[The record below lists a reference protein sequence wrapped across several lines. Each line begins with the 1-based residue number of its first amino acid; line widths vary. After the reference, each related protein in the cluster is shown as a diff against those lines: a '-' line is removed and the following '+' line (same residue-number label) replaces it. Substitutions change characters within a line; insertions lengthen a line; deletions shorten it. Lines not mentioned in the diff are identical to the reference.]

1 MSFVDGMVWGMNVVV
16 SGDFLTLDEIKA
28 VSRARAVVSLS
39 PSTPQRI
46 DRARRLVD
54 TLVSEGS
61 PVYGITTGF
70 GKFAEVPIS
79 REQTAALQHNL
90 IVSHACGVG
99 PPLPTDA
106 VRALLLLRANALAK
120 GFSGVRVSTVE
131 CLLAMLN
138 AGIHPIVPAQG
149 SLGASGDLAPLA
161 HVVLVMLGLGEAE
174 VDGAILPGREA
185 LARRHLA
192 PISLAAKEGL
202 ALINGTQAM
211 AANLSLAVIDTL
223 SALKASF
230 ITASLTHQALRGI
243 PAAFDV
249 RLSAVRPHPAQA
261 KAAEALRTMLAGSTL
276 VTAPGEIR
284 VQDAYALRCMP
295 QVHGACWHALDHVAN
310 TLLIECNSATDNPLV
325 FPKDGEVISGGNFHG
340 EFLALAADYL
350 ALAVAELGSIAERR
364 IERLVN
370 PQLSG
375 LPAFLTRHGGLNSG
389 LMITQYTA
397 AALVSE
403 NKVLSHPASVD
414 SIPSSANQED
424 HVSMGGVACRKVRQ
438 IVENTMR
445 VLGIELLAACQA
457 IDLQS
462 GGELSSASR
471 IAYDRLRGVV
481 PMLEEDRVMY
491 RDLNAAYAMLQ
502 SGEIQAAVEAFTG
515 ELVKL

>member
-1 MSFVDGMVWGMNVVV
+1 MKITI
-16 SGDFLTLDEIKA
+16 SGDSLTLSEIRA
-28 VSRARAVVSLS
+28 VSREGALVSLS
-39 PSTPQRI
+39 PATPGRI
-46 DRARRLVD
+46 EAARRVVD
-54 TLVSEGS
+54 NCVDKGR

-79 REQTAALQHNL
+79 REQTATLQRNL

-99 PPLPTDA
+99 PPLSIET
-106 VRALLLLRANALAK
+106 VRALMLLRANALAK

-138 AGIHPIVPAQG
+138 AGVHPIVPAQG

-161 HVVLVMLGLGEAE
+161 HVVLVMIGEGEAE
-174 VDGAILPGREA
+174 IDGKIMTGREA
-185 LARRHLA
+185 LACRNIS
-192 PISLAAKEGL
+192 PIALTAKEGL
-202 ALINGTQAM
+202 ALINGTQGM
-211 AANLSLAVIDTL
+211 AANLSLAVIDAL

-230 ITASLTHQALRGI
+230 IAASLSHQALRGI
-243 PAAFDV
+243 TAAFDA
-249 RLSAVRPHPAQA
+249 RLCAVRPHPAQA
-261 KAAEALRTMLAGSTL
+261 QAAQVMRTLLEGSTL
-276 VTAPGEIR
+276 VTLPGEVR
-284 VQDAYALRCMP
+284 VQDAYALRCIP
-295 QVHGACWHALDHVAN
+295 QVHGACWHALAHVAN

-325 FPKDGEVISGGNFHG
+325 FPADGEVISGGNFHG
-340 EFLALAADYL
+340 EFLALTADYL
-350 ALAVAELGSIAERR
+350 ALAVAELASISERR

-424 HVSMGGVACRKVRQ
+424 HVSMGGIACRKVRQ
-438 IVENTMR
+438 IAENTMR

-462 GGELSSASR
+462 GGELSPASSL
-471 IAYDRLRGVV
+471 AYDCLRRAV
-481 PMLEEDRVMY
+481 PTLAEDRVLY
-491 RDLNAAYAMLQ
+491 RDLNAAYALLQ
-502 SGEIQAAVEAFTG
+502 SGEVQAEVERFTG
-515 ELVKL
+515 ALVVL

>member
-1 MSFVDGMVWGMNVVV
+1 MNVTI
-16 SGDFLTLDEIKA
+16 SGNSLTLGEIRA
-28 VSRARAVVSLS
+28 VSRDRAHVSLG
-39 PSTPQRI
+39 PATPERI
-46 DRARRLVD
+46 DAARQLVEA
-54 TLVSEGS
+54 LVSEGR

-70 GKFAEVPIS
+70 GKFAEVSIS
-79 REQTAALQHNL
+79 REQTAALQRNL

-99 PPLPTDA
+99 HPLPTET
-106 VRALLLLRANALAK
+106 VRALMLLRANALAK
-120 GFSGVRVSTVE
+120 GFSGIRVSTVE
-131 CLLAMLN
+131 CLLGMLN
-138 AGIHPIVPAQG
+138 AGVHPIVPAQG

-161 HVVLVMLGLGEAE
+161 HVVLVMLGEGEAE
-174 VDGAILPGREA
+174 VDGEVMPGREA
-185 LARRHLA
+185 LARRKLM
-192 PISLAAKEGL
+192 PISLTAKEGL

-211 AANLSLAVIDTL
+211 AANLSLAVVDAL

-230 ITASLTHQALRGI
+230 ITASLSHQALRGI
-243 PAAFDV
+243 TAAFDA

-261 KAAEALRTMLAGSTL
+261 KAAEVMRILLEGSTL
-276 VTAPGEIR
+276 VTQPGEIR
-284 VQDAYALRCMP
+284 VQDAYALRCIP
-295 QVHGACWHALDHVAN
+295 QVHGACWHALEHVAA
-310 TLLIECNSATDNPLV
+310 TLHIECNSATDNPLV
-325 FPKDGEVISGGNFHG
+325 FPADGEVVSGGNFHG

-364 IERLVN
+364 LERLVN

-403 NKVLSHPASVD
+403 NKVLSYPASVD

-438 IVENTMR
+438 IAENTMR

-462 GGELSSASR
+462 GGKLSPASSL
-471 IAYDRLRGVV
+471 AHDCLRKVV
-481 PMLEEDRVMY
+481 PKLAEDRIMHL
-491 RDLNAAYAMLQ
+491 DLNAAYALLQ
-502 SGEIQAAVEAFTG
+502 SGDLQAEVERFTG
-515 ELVKL
+515 ELVRL

>member
-1 MSFVDGMVWGMNVVV
+1 MSITI
-16 SGDFLTLDEIKA
+16 SGDSLTLSEISA
-28 VSRARAVVSLS
+28 VSRSRARVSLHFA
-39 PSTPQRI
+39 TPARI
-46 DRARRLVD
+46 DAARQLVEAYV
-54 TLVSEGS
+54 TEGR

-70 GKFAEVPIS
+70 GKFAEVSIS
-79 REQTAALQHNL
+79 REQSAALQRNL

-99 PPLPTDA
+99 PPFPTET
-106 VRALLLLRANALAK
+106 VRALMLLRANALAK

-131 CLLAMLN
+131 CLLNMLN
-138 AGIHPIVPAQG
+138 AGVHPVVPAQG

-161 HVVLVMLGLGEAE
+161 HVVLVMLGEGEAE
-174 VDGAILPGREA
+174 VDGEVLPGREA
-185 LARRHLA
+185 LARRQLT
-192 PISLAAKEGL
+192 PIALTAKEGL

-211 AANLSLAVIDTL
+211 AANLSLAVLDAVA
-223 SALKASF
+223 ALKASF
-230 ITASLTHQALRGI
+230 ITASLSHQALRGI
-243 PAAFDV
+243 PAAFDA
-249 RLSAVRPHPAQA
+249 RLSAVRPHPAQG
-261 KAAEALRTMLAGSTL
+261 KAAAVMRTLLEGSTL
-276 VTAPGEIR
+276 VTQPGEMR
-284 VQDAYALRCMP
+284 VQDAYALRCIP
-295 QVHGACWHALDHVAN
+295 QVHGACWHALEHVAS

-325 FPKDGEVISGGNFHG
+325 FPAEGDVISGGNFHG

-350 ALAVAELGSIAERR
+350 SLAVAELASIAERR
-364 IERLVN
+364 LERLVN

-438 IVENTMR
+438 IAENTMR

-457 IDLQS
+457 IDLQT
-462 GGELSSASR
+462 GGELSPASSL
-471 IAYDRLRGVV
+471 AYECLRKEV
-481 PMLEEDRVMY
+481 PMLAEDRIMY
-491 RDLNAAYAMLQ
+491 HDLNAAYALLQ
-502 SGEIQAAVEAFTG
+502 SGELQAEVERFTG